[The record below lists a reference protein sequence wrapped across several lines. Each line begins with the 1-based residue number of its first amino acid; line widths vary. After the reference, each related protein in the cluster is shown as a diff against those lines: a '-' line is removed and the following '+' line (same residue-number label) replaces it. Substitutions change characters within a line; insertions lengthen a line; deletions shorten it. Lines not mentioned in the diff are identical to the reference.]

1 MHLVAFCLS
10 VFSLFVF
17 LFTKTRRPI
26 IKCVHLLVYVCVH
39 VKTGDKI
46 HPQTMDRKTEY
57 MYFGCWSVQRWGYT
71 GWWLWVQ
78 TVDLFA
84 DRLAFGRESKQFLEM
99 PRCCGVKSPVC
110 TLLCLHVTACW
121 LRFKSGIQSKEIFAK
136 WGHLDLPS
144 PLTDLL
150 NTGLRVQA
158 WF

>member
-57 MYFGCWSVQRWGYT
+57 MYFGC
-71 GWWLWVQ
+71 
-78 TVDLFA
+78 
-84 DRLAFGRESKQFLEM
+84 
-99 PRCCGVKSPVC
+99 
-110 TLLCLHVTACW
+110 
-121 LRFKSGIQSKEIFAK
+121 
-136 WGHLDLPS
+136 
-144 PLTDLL
+144 
-150 NTGLRVQA
+150 
-158 WF
+158 